1 MKITKFGV
9 LLIGVLV
16 AVTAGCTQSQKANV
30 NTTSENVAT
39 PEPTPDKDAIVAEIT
54 RIEKDWPRILKE
66 KDGAAVRRI
75 EADDVILL
83 AYNGMLGS
91 KEQDIKDIEAGNL
104 TFESWEVSEVNVKVV
119 NKDAAVAS
127 LLMTIT
133 GAKFKVDESH
143 SEDISGHYR
152 AVDTF
157 ARRNGQWQVVA
168 SSLVKLTKEAEQA
181 LSPTATPTPASTPLT
196 KSSPA
201 ARPAA
206 SRRPLPPAN
215 Q

>member
-1 MKITKFGV
+1 
-9 LLIGVLV
+9 
-16 AVTAGCTQSQKANV
+16 
-30 NTTSENVAT
+30 
-39 PEPTPDKDAIVAEIT
+39 
-54 RIEKDWPRILKE
+54 
-66 KDGAAVRRI
+66 
-75 EADDVILL
+75 
-83 AYNGMLGS
+83 
-91 KEQDIKDIEAGNL
+91 
-104 TFESWEVSEVNVKVV
+104 
-119 NKDAAVAS
+119 DAAVAS

-133 GAKFKVDESH
+133 GAKFKIDESH

-181 LSPTATPTPASTPLT
+181 LSPTAPTPATTPIT
-196 KSSPA
+196 KPSPA